1 MENVMGVEEARRTLG
16 RLIRRIVETGEE
28 VVITRRARE
37 KVVMM
42 DYEEYKKLREL
53 AAEASAAKVSE
64 ALVRIRTAV
73 REAGL
78 SAGVVDDA
86 LREVRSR

>member
-1 MENVMGVEEARRTLG
+1 MENVVGVEEARRTLG

>member
-1 MENVMGVEEARRTLG
+1 MENVVGVEEARRTLG
-16 RLIRRIVETGEE
+16 RLIRRIVETGEQ
-28 VVITRRARE
+28 VIITRRARE
-37 KVVMM
+37 KVVLMN
-42 DYEEYKKLREL
+42 YEEYKKLREL
-53 AAEASAAKVSE
+53 AAEVSAAKVSE
-64 ALVRIRTAV
+64 ALARIRTAV

>member
-1 MENVMGVEEARRTLG
+1 VENVVGVEEARRTLG

>member
-1 MENVMGVEEARRTLG
+1 VENVMGVEEARRTLG